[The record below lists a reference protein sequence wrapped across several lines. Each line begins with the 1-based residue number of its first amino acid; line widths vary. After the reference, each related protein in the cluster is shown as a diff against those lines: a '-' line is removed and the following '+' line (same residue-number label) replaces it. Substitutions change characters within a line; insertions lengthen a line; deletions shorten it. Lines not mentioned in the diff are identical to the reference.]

1 MKIVEF
7 ILPEFT
13 NIYGENYNITYL
25 KRCSDEIEVVM
36 TKHGDVPRFVADHVD
51 MIYMGCM
58 TENKQELAIE
68 YLKKYKENMVKEIE
82 AGTIF
87 LITGNSIECFGK
99 KITGD
104 DVIIMGDREIEAL
117 GIFDFE
123 SKRYMNRD
131 RHNSQYI
138 GKFKDITLLGH
149 RSLYSFSYGD
159 FNNPFVEIESGIGMN
174 PDTKKEGINVN
185 NFFATYSLGPY
196 LILNP
201 YFTKYLLRLMGIP
214 DNLKFEKEI
223 IEAYEYRL
231 NELRGKL

>member
-13 NIYGENYNITYL
+13 NIYGESYNITYL
-25 KRCSDEIEVVM
+25 KRCSEEIEVVM
-36 TKHGDVPRFVADHVD
+36 TNHSDVPRFVNEHVD

-68 YLKKYKENMVKEIE
+68 YLKKYKNNLVNEIE
-82 AGTIF
+82 SGTIF

-99 KITGD
+99 RITGD
-104 DVIIMGDREIEAL
+104 DVILKGNREIEAL
-117 GIFDFE
+117 GIFNFE
-123 SKRYMNRD
+123 SKRYMNKD

-138 GKFKDITLLGH
+138 GKFEDMTLLGH

-159 FNNPFVEIESGIGMN
+159 FEKPFIEIAHGIGMN
-174 PDTKKEGINVN
+174 PDTMKEGIRVN
-185 NFFATYSLGPY
+185 NFFATYSLGPF

-201 YFTKYLLRLMGIP
+201 YFTKYLLDLMGISKE
-214 DNLKFEKEI
+214 LEFEKEI

-231 NELRGKL
+231 NELRGNI